1 MKKIISML
9 FAVAMVFGFIS
20 NANAAKT
27 LKCQTVLNTKAD
39 EVKMLKDFTDT
50 VTELTSG
57 SLKFEILP
65 AGAVVGVKETLDAV
79 DKGLIDCGF
88 AWTHYWSGDHPAAM
102 LFGSPVAGGGVG
114 IDNIAFLSW
123 FLYGG
128 GKELYDQLWKEMG
141 RDIKGFMIQPVGPEA
156 LGWFPKPIKDMAD
169 FRKYKFRTPP
179 GIPGQTYKD
188 IGIASVAMGGGDI
201 LPALQAGTIDA
212 AEWCCPKPDLT
223 FGFQKVLKHYYL
235 QGLHQV
241 VVNADFYITGK
252 TYNKMTAHEK
262 KSLEVAAN
270 ASLAKSLSYRI
281 YENGKALRELT
292 TKHGVI
298 LEDTPTDYFKEY
310 MAAAKKT
317 LNKNAAENKFFAKV
331 YKSMKE
337 LAEMKSMVKD
347 KNFRIF
353 LSDKSINVFNS
364 ETFTSGSDPYD
375 FFDHMKVDDDASHAF
390 YLGIELARAQIA
402 FQLGKN
408 YDQDNELNWGIA
420 VKKKKQNLLKRPELK
435 ITQK

>member
-50 VTELTSG
+50 VTELTGG
-57 SLKFEILP
+57 SLKFEIMP

-123 FLYGG
+123 FQYGG
-128 GKELYDQLWKEMG
+128 GKELYDRLWKEMG

-169 FRKYKFRTPP
+169 FRTYKFRTPP

-201 LPALQAGTIDA
+201 LPALEAGTIDA

-252 TYNKMTAHEK
+252 TYNAMSDHEK

-281 YENGKALRELT
+281 YENGKALKELT
-292 TKHGVI
+292 EVHGVK
-298 LEDTPTDYFKEY
+298 LEDTPSDYFTEY
-310 MAAAKKT
+310 MAAAKKSLET
-317 LNKNAAENKFFAKV
+317 NAANNAFFAEV
-331 YKSMKE
+331 WDSMK
-337 LAEMKSMVKD
+337 
-347 KNFRIF
+347 
-353 LSDKSINVFNS
+353 
-364 ETFTSGSDPYD
+364 D
-375 FFDHMKVDDDASHAF
+375 FAD
-390 YLGIELARAQIA
+390 
-402 FQLGKN
+402 
-408 YDQDNELNWGIA
+408 IA
-420 VKKKKQNLLKRPELK
+420 VPFWSGAQMSNAKLGMAHAATLK
-435 ITQK
+435 